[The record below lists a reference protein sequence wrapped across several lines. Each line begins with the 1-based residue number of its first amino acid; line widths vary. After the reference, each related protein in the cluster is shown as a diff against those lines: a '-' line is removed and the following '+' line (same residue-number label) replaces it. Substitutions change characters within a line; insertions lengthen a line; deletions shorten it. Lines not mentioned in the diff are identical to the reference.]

1 MFTCFI
7 KSAFHEALV
16 MKLSSGAKTQL
27 KTIKKI
33 IKNVFDFCNANKK
46 ENPLFGEYITDFIR
60 YDVI

>member
-1 MFTCFI
+1 
-7 KSAFHEALV
+7 